1 MKRILSIVLLLVA
14 TSSISGAVVSHTGKY
29 FAVTESDRSFR
40 VGLESLDST
49 LKNVNKAN
57 MAMFM
62 KRGRISSH
70 KTSDGSYVLR
80 GHVNGVGSGAF
91 GAMVGCY
98 VGKFAV
104 YLVAHTAILA
114 VSVCTGPFAPAT
126 FAALEGTFIV
136 PIEAASNVAAVGGS
150 IIGAVATGPV

>member
-1 MKRILSIVLLLVA
+1 MSKRIVLKKQEYKMKRILSIVLLLVA

-62 KRGRISSH
+62 NRGRNFIS
-70 KTSDGSYVLR
+70 
-80 GHVNGVGSGAF
+80 
-91 GAMVGCY
+91 
-98 VGKFAV
+98 
-104 YLVAHTAILA
+104 
-114 VSVCTGPFAPAT
+114 
-126 FAALEGTFIV
+126 
-136 PIEAASNVAAVGGS
+136 
-150 IIGAVATGPV
+150 